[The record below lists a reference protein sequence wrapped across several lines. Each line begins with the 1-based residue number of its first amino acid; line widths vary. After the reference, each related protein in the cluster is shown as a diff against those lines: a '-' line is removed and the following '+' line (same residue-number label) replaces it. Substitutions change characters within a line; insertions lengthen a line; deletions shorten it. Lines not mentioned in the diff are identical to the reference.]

1 MNQVLINVRKERGLT
16 IAEAAEYIGISY
28 GMLAMLE
35 TKKRK
40 GSDKTKIIISK
51 FYNKT
56 IEELFY
62 NDN

>member
-1 MNQVLINVRKERGLT
+1 MNTALVNARKNMELT
-16 IAEAAEYIGISY
+16 ISEAAKEIGISH

-40 GSDKTKIIISK
+40 GSDQTKIKVSK
-51 FYNKT
+51 FYGLS

-62 NDN
+62 SH